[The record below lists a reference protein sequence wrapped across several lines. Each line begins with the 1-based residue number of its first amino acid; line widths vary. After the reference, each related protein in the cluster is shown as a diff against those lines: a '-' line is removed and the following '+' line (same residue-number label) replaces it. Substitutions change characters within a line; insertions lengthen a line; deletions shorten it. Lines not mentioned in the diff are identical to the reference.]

1 MLIVAYPSPLG
12 GGIKNYSL
20 MYKRESL
27 VGSYFTVTTLEIS
40 AIFEAHAGNGKIKI
54 VIDFLRRDSK
64 SF

>member
-1 MLIVAYPSPLG
+1 
-12 GGIKNYSL
+12 